1 MESIVLPFL
10 LIIVA
15 SFFQGSFGVGMKYMS
30 PLKWENWWLVH
41 VTIAMVLFPLLWTC
55 LSVSG
60 FMPVIEDVFADPVAQ
75 RAAAIAILFG
85 FLWGIGGIMFGVS
98 VPYIGLSLTMGIVMG
113 IAGTL
118 GALIPLLQN
127 PNATTLPQFPYVI
140 AGLIIT
146 IVGVVIT
153 AKAGIDRDKLQGN
166 SSLSGG
172 NIIKGIIIAVV
183 CGALSS
189 LLAVGHTN
197 VNDDVT
203 LIAAKNYEINGRNA
217 SLIAWLIVFI
227 GAYAMNALYSLV
239 LIVKNNSWSNFSV
252 AGSKK
257 AYIWSVIAGL
267 CWFAA
272 LGLYGQGA
280 ALMNGASE
288 NNLGNIVG
296 WPMLLGLSLIVS
308 NIWAYRS
315 GEWKGAKKPF
325 NLLLVGLVVL
335 IIASVILGYSNSLS

>member
-1 MESIVLPFL
+1 MDLIILPFL
-10 LIIVA
+10 LVIIA
-15 SFFQGSFGVGMKYMS
+15 SIFQGSFGVGMKYMS
-30 PLKWENWWLVH
+30 PLKWESWWLVH
-41 VTIAMVLFPLLWTC
+41 VTVAMVLFPLLWTFI
-55 LSVSG
+55 SVPNVS
-60 FMPVIEDVFADPVAQ
+60 PIIIDVFSDPIAKH
-75 RAAAIAILFG
+75 AAYIAILF
-85 FLWGIGGIMFGVS
+85 
-98 VPYIGLSLTMGIVMG
+98 VMG

-127 PNATTLPQFPYVI
+127 ENATSLPQFPYVI
-140 AGLIIT
+140 SGLVIT
-146 IVGVVIT
+146 IIGVVIT

-172 NIIKGIIIAVV
+172 NILKGIGIAVV
-183 CGALSS
+183 CGILSS

-203 LIAAKNYEINGRNA
+203 TIADNYGVNGRNA

-227 GAYAMNALYSLV
+227 GAYAMNASYSLV
-239 LIVKNNSWSNFSV
+239 LIFKNKSWSNFSIS
-252 AGSKK
+252 GSKK
-257 AYIWSVIAGL
+257 AYMWSVIAGL

-280 ALMNGASE
+280 ALMNGASD

-308 NIWAYRS
+308 NIWAYNA
-315 GEWKGAKKPF
+315 GEWRDAKKPF
-325 NLLLVGLVVL
+325 NLLLIGLAVL
-335 IIASVILGYSNSLS
+335 IIASIVLGYSNSLN

>member
-10 LIIVA
+10 LIIIA

-41 VTIAMVLFPLLWTC
+41 VSIAMVLFPLLWTC

-60 FMPVIEDVFADPVAQ
+60 YMTVIEDVFVDPVAQ
-75 RAAAIAILFG
+75 RAASIAILFG

-127 PNATTLPQFPYVI
+127 ENATSLPQFPYVI
-140 AGLIIT
+140 GGLVIT
-146 IVGVVIT
+146 IIGVVIT
-153 AKAGIDRDKLQGN
+153 AKAGIDRDKIQGN

-172 NIIKGIIIAVV
+172 NILKGIAIAVV
-183 CGALSS
+183 CGILSS

-203 LIAAKNYEINGRNA
+203 LIAENYGINGRNA

-227 GAYAMNALYSLV
+227 GAYAMNALFSLV

-308 NIWAYRS
+308 NIWAYKA
-315 GEWKGAKKPF
+315 GEWNNAKKPF
-325 NLLLVGLVVL
+325 KLLLLGLAVL
-335 IIASVILGYSNSLS
+335 ILASLVLGYSNSLG

>member
-41 VTIAMVLFPLLWTC
+41 VSIAMVLFPLLWTC

-60 FMPVIEDVFADPVAQ
+60 YMPVIEDVFADPVAQ
-75 RAAAIAILFG
+75 RAASIAILFG

-127 PNATTLPQFPYVI
+127 PNAISLPQFPYVI
-140 AGLIIT
+140 AGLCIT
-146 IVGVVIT
+146 IVGVVLT
-153 AKAGIDRDKLQGN
+153 AKAGIDRDKMQGT

-203 LIAAKNYEINGRNA
+203 LIAENYGINGRNA

-257 AYIWSVIAGL
+257 AYMWSIIAGL

-280 ALMNGASE
+280 ALMNGASD

-308 NIWAYRS
+308 NIWAYKS
-315 GEWKGAKKPF
+315 GEWKDAKKPF
-325 NLLLVGLVVL
+325 NLLLIGLAIL
-335 IIASVILGYSNSLS
+335 ILASVILGYSNSLS

>member
-1 MESIVLPFL
+1 MESILLPFL
-10 LIIVA
+10 LVVIA
-15 SFFQGSFGVGMKYMS
+15 SVFQGSFGVGMKYMS
-30 PLKWENWWLVH
+30 PLRWESWWLLH
-41 VTIAMVLFPLLWTC
+41 VTIAMVLFPIVWTF
-55 LSVSG
+55 LSVSDVST
-60 FMPVIEDVFADPVAQ
+60 VIGDVFSDPVAQ
-75 RAAAIAILFG
+75 QAAYIAMLFG

-127 PNATTLPQFPYVI
+127 DNAISLPQFPYVI
-140 AGLIIT
+140 WGLVIT

-166 SSLSGG
+166 SSLSDG
-172 NIIKGIIIAVV
+172 NILKGIAIAVV
-183 CGALSS
+183 CGILSS

-203 LIAAKNYEINGRNA
+203 LISENYGINGRNA

-239 LIVKNNSWSNFSV
+239 LIVKNNSWSNFFI

-257 AYIWSVIAGL
+257 AYFWSVIAGL

-272 LGLYGQGA
+272 LGFYGQGA
-280 ALMNGASE
+280 ALMNGVSD

-308 NIWAYRS
+308 NIWAYRA
-315 GEWKGAKKPF
+315 GEWKNAHKPF
-325 NLLLVGLVVL
+325 NLLLVGLAVL
-335 IIASVILGYSNSLS
+335 ILASVILGYSNSLS

>member
-41 VTIAMVLFPLLWTC
+41 VSIAMVLFPLLWTC

-60 FMPVIEDVFADPVAQ
+60 YMPVIEDVFADPVAQ
-75 RAAAIAILFG
+75 RAASIAILFG

-127 PNATTLPQFPYVI
+127 PNAISLPQFPYVI
-140 AGLIIT
+140 AGLCIT
-146 IVGVVIT
+146 IVGVVLT
-153 AKAGIDRDKLQGN
+153 AKAGINRDKMQGT

-203 LIAAKNYEINGRNA
+203 LIAENYGINGRNA

-239 LIVKNNSWSNFSV
+239 LIVKNNSWSNFSI

-257 AYIWSVIAGL
+257 AYMWSIIAGL

-280 ALMNGASE
+280 ALMNGASD

-308 NIWAYRS
+308 NIWAYKS
-315 GEWKGAKKPF
+315 GEWKDAKKPF
-325 NLLLVGLVVL
+325 NLLLIGLAIL
-335 IIASVILGYSNSLS
+335 ILASVILGYSNSLS

>member
-1 MESIVLPFL
+1 MESIILPFL
-10 LIIVA
+10 LVIIA
-15 SFFQGSFGVGMKYMS
+15 SVFQGSFGVGMKYMA
-30 PLKWENWWLVH
+30 PLKWESWWLVH
-41 VTIAMVLFPLLWTC
+41 VTIAMVLFPIVWTF

-60 FMPVIEDVFADPVAQ
+60 VCDVIGDVFSDPVAQ
-75 RAAAIAILFG
+75 KAAYYAILFG

-127 PNATTLPQFPYVI
+127 ENATSLPQFPYVI
-140 AGLIIT
+140 VGLTIT
-146 IVGVVIT
+146 IVGVIIT
-153 AKAGIDRDKLQGN
+153 AKAGINRDKHQGN

-172 NIIKGIIIAVV
+172 NILKGITIAVV
-183 CGALSS
+183 CGILSS

-203 LIAAKNYEINGRNA
+203 LIAENYGINGRNA

-239 LIVKNNSWSNFSV
+239 LIVKNNSWSNFFV

-257 AYIWSVIAGL
+257 AYMWSVIAGL

-280 ALMNGASE
+280 ALMNGASD

-308 NIWAYRS
+308 NVWAYRA
-315 GEWKGAKKPF
+315 GEWKDAKKPF
-325 NLLLVGLVVL
+325 NLLLVGLAVL
-335 IIASVILGYSNSLS
+335 ILASVILGYSNSLS